1 MPDSGSS
8 QVTIVITKYLLL
20 QCCIRYYRKHFLV
33 QCVIQ
38 HRDAMVLDSA
48 LDKELL
54 GDSNGDLARHTV
66 LAFADELVWPACSM
80 AAAAIAH

>member
-38 HRDAMVLDSA
+38 HRDATVLDSA
-48 LDKELL
+48 LDKKML
-54 GDSNGDLARHTV
+54 GDSNKDLARHPVVAFTDW
-66 LAFADELVWPACSM
+66 LARPAC
-80 AAAAIAH
+80 